1 MNTTNILSVR
11 FFIKKYKAKNNKAP
25 LYARITVDGKS
36 VDTSLK
42 REIDLVSWNRT
53 KGQAKGTRDEIK
65 SLNSSLDQVRTEIS
79 NCYADLKFQ
88 KKPIN
93 AEAVKNLFCGIIPDE
108 HTLMGLI
115 EYHNTYLK
123 DMVYAKVIEK
133 KVSDD
138 MELLK
143 QKLNAKVL
151 DFGIQDGLHVKLC

>member
-1 MNTTNILSVR
+1 MVACSDLR
-11 FFIKKYKAKNNKAP
+11 
-25 LYARITVDGKS
+25 KS
-36 VDTSLK
+36 HSQFSL
-42 REIDLVSWNRT
+42 EQI
-53 KGQAKGTRDEIK
+53 
-65 SLNSSLDQVRTEIS
+65 RTEIS
-79 NCYADLKFQ
+79 NAYADLKFQ